1 MNLMFT
7 GNFDTE
13 ANYDKVI
20 IYDGMGDSAAM
31 LGSEL
36 SGNNDN
42 GIIVSYVE
50 HDLHPMRCIQLA
62 GIALCL

>member
-36 SGNNDN
+36 SGNNNNNNNNNNDN
-42 GIIVSYVE
+42 NNNNNNNTPLE
-50 HDLHPMRCIQLA
+50 
-62 GIALCL
+62 